1 MGPTPPGSESEEIPA
16 PHLEWRPATPSP
28 PARVGLL
35 GCGSIAETHL
45 RAYQDAGVQVVA
57 LCSREPNK
65 ARKYAERFC
74 PQAEIAADPA
84 ALFARKDLDVVD
96 LTPHAAV
103 RLPLIEQALAAG
115 QHVLSQK
122 PLATNL
128 ASAQQL
134 VACAE
139 RHGRLLAVNQ
149 NGRWAP
155 HFAWMRQAVLSGH
168 VGKVTAI
175 RQEVRWD
182 HNWIAG
188 LAFDQD
194 PHVVLED
201 FGIHWFDF
209 VASLLPGLTPSGIRA
224 SESPSPGQ
232 AARPPLC
239 AEAQLDFEGVQVSL
253 VFDGNTRE
261 GQEERTLIIGSEG
274 RLESSGSPL
283 DGQRVT
289 LTTAA
294 GRARAPL
301 SGCWFPD
308 AFAHSLHELV
318 QAVREPSADVRPL
331 HDARENL
338 RSLEWCF
345 AAVAAAEEQR

>member
-1 MGPTPPGSESEEIPA
+1 MASTGQEGKLQEIPA
-16 PHLEWRPATPSP
+16 PDLVWRPPTPDP

-45 RAYQDAGVQVVA
+45 RSYQDAGVQVVA
-57 LCSREPNK
+57 LCSRDQNK
-65 ARKYAERFC
+65 ARHYAERFC
-74 PQAEIAADPA
+74 PQAEIAADPEQ
-84 ALFARKDLDVVD
+84 LFARSDLDAVD

-122 PLATNL
+122 PLATDL
-128 ASAQQL
+128 ASARLL

-155 HFAWMRQAVLSGH
+155 HFAWMRQAVLAGH
-168 VGKVTAI
+168 VGQVTAI

-182 HNWIAG
+182 HNWIFG

-209 VASLLPGLTPSGIRA
+209 VASLLPGRTPKRIRA
-224 SESPSPGQ
+224 SEAHSPGQ
-232 AARPPLC
+232 TARPPLS
-239 AEAQLDFEGVQVSL
+239 ATAQLDFEGVQVSL
-253 VFDGNTRE
+253 VFEGNTRE
-261 GQEERTLIIGSEG
+261 KQTESTLIIGTKG
-274 RLESSGSPL
+274 RLESRGAPL
-283 DGQRVT
+283 DGQELI

-301 SGCWFPD
+301 SGRWFPD

-318 QAVREPSADVRPL
+318 RAVRDPSASARPL

-345 AAVAAAEEQR
+345 AAVEAAEGGS